1 MPLTLADRA
10 VLAMANLWVWC
21 RHPYLSAAFWWRRR
35 RPPLFATPRG
45 VSELVQWRKIF
56 DRNPLFPVLADK
68 LAVKSWA
75 HAKLPGL
82 RTAEVLWTGTRA
94 ADLPNE
100 LIRDDVVIKTNHGT
114 RTNWFPGREKLAR
127 ADADARLDGWLAR
140 RFDRELQWAY
150 GKISPRLMVE
160 RLVGDGK
167 PLWELTFRCCDGRP
181 ATAFV
186 AVGQRTSGERSAYF
200 TGDGVRLPPK
210 SGLSDSEQL
219 PADFALPPV
228 FWDAREIAC
237 RLSAGLDYVRVDLMV
252 HEGEVYLCEMTLYP
266 GSGFSDEHR
275 THTAGRI
282 ERAWVSALGKSWFL
296 NQLHRWPVSIYAA
309 ALRRWAA
316 ERAALLAAT
325 PLTPAEQPVAPA
337 PAMPPEQQGPA
348 Q

>member
-75 HAKLPGL
+75 QAKLPGL

-127 ADADARLDGWLAR
+127 ADADVRLDGWLAR
-140 RFDRELQWAY
+140 RFDTELQWAY
-150 GKISPRLMVE
+150 GQIPPRLMVE
-160 RLVGDGK
+160 RLIGDGK
-167 PLWELTFRCCDGRP
+167 PLWEMTFRCCNGK
-181 ATAFV
+181 AVTAYV
-186 AVGQRTSGERSAYF
+186 YHAQRTPDERRACFTAEGERLAAE
-200 TGDGVRLPPK
+200 R
-210 SGLSDSEQL
+210 GLKPEHLFPQ
-219 PADFALPPV
+219 DFSVGPD
-228 FWDAREIAC
+228 FFNARAVAEA
-237 RLSAGLDYVRVDLMV
+237 LSADLDFVRVDLTLS
-252 HEGEVYLCEMTLYP
+252 ESELYLVEMTFYP
-266 GSGFSDEHR
+266 DSGFGDEHR

-296 NQLHRWPVSIYAA
+296 NQRHRWPVSIYAA

-337 PAMPPEQQGPA
+337 PAMPPEQQGPTR
-348 Q
+348 